1 MVELYVY
8 CSKNESYKFH
18 FRLKINVQLTWTSR
32 VHKDVN
38 IVASMNR
45 SYSIKRKWHFKYWN
59 L

>member
-45 SYSIKRKWHFKYWN
+45 SYSIKRKWHF
-59 L
+59 